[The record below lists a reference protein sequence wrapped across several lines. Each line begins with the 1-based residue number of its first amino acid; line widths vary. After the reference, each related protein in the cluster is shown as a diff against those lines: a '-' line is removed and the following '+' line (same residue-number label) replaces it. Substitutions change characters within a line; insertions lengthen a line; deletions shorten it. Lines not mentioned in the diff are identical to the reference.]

1 MEAVPQNRKHYIQ
14 VRSPLCRD
22 RLCAVVPPEHPLAAC
37 THVTIEKLLEYPLI
51 IETPG
56 CDNDIL
62 HLLNECADIAGI
74 SGGKRILRLYANVR
88 VKITRQLQDISP
100 RGACRTGHS

>member
-22 RLCAVVPPEHPLAAC
+22 RLCAVVPLEHPLAAC

-62 HLLNECADIAGI
+62 HLLNECAVRPNIVHRHCWNIWRQKDIKVI
-74 SGGKRILRLYANVR
+74 RKR
-88 VKITRQLQDISP
+88 
-100 RGACRTGHS
+100 